1 MEENDL
7 ENVVQIFVQNIP
19 LIDRLQI
26 YWFCFY
32 LIYVYFEGRRKL
44 YYLWNDLKHNIQKNI
59 QTFIV
64 SHNV

>member
-44 YYLWNDLKHNIQKNI
+44 YYL
-59 QTFIV
+59 
-64 SHNV
+64 